1 MARDEDVDDLVRRR
15 NEQFIATLSREL
27 RSPLAPLRYALNVLR
42 TQPSD
47 EATSVRARTV
57 MERQVDKLVRLVDDL
72 LELSRVNSDSFAP
85 LREHIDLAGVV
96 TNAIERTDA
105 RMRVGGHTLEL
116 EMPQSAVWIEGDP
129 VGLVQILANLLDNAA
144 RFTDRGGRITLNARV
159 EGDRVVI
166 TVRDTGR
173 GFAPELSAQFF
184 ETFRENERSIG
195 LGIGLALARRL
206 TELHHGTIVARS
218 EGAGRGA
225 EFVVTLPLAAMP
237 ERRVARGTGVE
248 TAIVPCRILI
258 ADDNRDAADTL
269 ADIMRDLGG
278 DVVAVVYDGGAAVA
292 AAREHQPDLALLDI
306 GMPVLD
312 GYEVAR
318 QIRRDA
324 GSRSLTLVALTGWG
338 QADDRLRAKDAG
350 FDEHLVKP
358 ATFEALRALLPL
370 ATR

>member
-1 MARDEDVDDLVRRR
+1 MSRDKDVDDLVRRR
-15 NEQFIATLSREL
+15 NEQFIATLSLEL

-42 TQPSD
+42 TQPFD
-47 EATSVRARTV
+47 DATSVRARSV
-57 MERQVDKLVRLVDDL
+57 MERQVDNLIRLVDDL
-72 LELSRVNSDSFAP
+72 LELSRINSDAFAP

-96 TNAIERTDA
+96 ASAVERTDA
-105 RMRVGGHTLEL
+105 RVRAGGHTLEL
-116 EMPQSAVWIEGDP
+116 QLPPDAVWLEGDP
-129 VGLVQILANLLDNAA
+129 VRLVQIVANLLDNAA
-144 RFTDRGGRITLNARV
+144 RFTDRGGRVTLDARV
-159 EGDRVVI
+159 EGERVVI
-166 TVRDTGR
+166 AVRDTGR

-206 TELHHGTIVARS
+206 TELHQGTIAARS
-218 EGAGRGA
+218 EGEGRGA
-225 EFVVTLPLAAMP
+225 EFIVTLPLAATP
-237 ERRVARGTGVE
+237 DGRVARGTGVE
-248 TAIVPCRILI
+248 AAFVRCRILI

-278 DVVAVVYDGGAAVA
+278 DVVAVVYDGGSAVA
-292 AAREHQPDLALLDI
+292 AARTHQPDLALLDI

-318 QIRRDA
+318 QLRRDA

-358 ATFEALRALLPL
+358 ATFEALRALLPSG
-370 ATR
+370 TR